1 MFMRKDG
8 LRLCVFATL
17 LVALSGFVRADQV
30 ITRETFRNVARKV
43 SPAVVNVKVRSNI
56 QFSASAPSKLILPPG
71 LGLDEGLRE
80 ELERLHEQ
88 FSPYMTPRDEEE
100 FKYARSASGVIIRP
114 EGYIVT
120 SNHVIEDVDPASL
133 EVSLPDGRTFTNVEL
148 VGTDKLTDLAVLKI
162 DGKDLPSATWGDS
175 DKLEVGD
182 MVVAIGNPLDFT
194 NSVSEGIISAKHRV
208 IRKAPIEDLLQTTAM
223 INPGNS
229 GGALVNLDGEVVG
242 INMAIA
248 TSTGMWSG
256 LGFAIPSKT
265 ARDVTDQIIAKGRV
279 SRGYLGIEMD
289 PLRNALA
296 RQLNY
301 DGKYGIVVKNV
312 NKGTPAEQAGLQRY
326 DIIAKVNGVEIKD
339 IDDMHRNIGTRAPG
353 DTVELEVWRDEGG
366 SKPVKK
372 IIRVQLGER
381 PTEKELAARNRAI
394 EQPLPGKKVSP
405 ELLGLVVSVAPDKR
419 GLIIDD
425 VESGSPAARGGL
437 AKGDR
442 ILQVNKQD
450 VNSVEELRGALRKS
464 SGEGHLFF
472 IERDGSSAMVTISEK
487 P

>member
-1 MFMRKDG
+1 
-8 LRLCVFATL
+8 
-17 LVALSGFVRADQV
+17 
-30 ITRETFRNVARKV
+30 
-43 SPAVVNVKVRSNI
+43 
-56 QFSASAPSKLILPPG
+56 